1 MNHDAPDHK
10 SSILVVE
17 DNELNMKLIR
27 AILTFSGHEIFEAN
41 DGESA
46 VDLARSKQPD
56 LILMDVQLP
65 KMTGL
70 EATQILK
77 NDAGTE
83 AIPVIAMTAYA
94 LRGDREKILEAGCDG
109 YVSKPI
115 DTRALPG
122 VLAEYLRGQ
131 ADDG

>member
-1 MNHDAPDHK
+1 ME
-10 SSILVVE
+10 SRILVVE

-27 AILTFSGHEIFEAN
+27 AILGFSGYEIVEAM
-41 DGESA
+41 DGETALELIRAAIEMS
-46 VDLARSKQPD
+46 VDKRPD

-65 KMTGL
+65 RMSGL
-70 EATQILK
+70 EATEILK
-77 NDAGTE
+77 NDPGTQD
-83 AIPVIAMTAYA
+83 IPVIAMTAYA

-122 VLAEYLRGQ
+122 LLAEYLDRT
-131 ADDG
+131 

>member
-1 MNHDAPDHK
+1 ME
-10 SSILVVE
+10 SRILVVE

-27 AILTFSGHEIFEAN
+27 AILGFSGYEIVEAM
-41 DGESA
+41 DGETA
-46 VDLARSKQPD
+46 LELIRANRPD

-65 KMTGL
+65 RMSGL
-70 EATQILK
+70 EATEILK
-77 NDAGTE
+77 NDPGTQD
-83 AIPVIAMTAYA
+83 IPVIAMTAYA

-122 VLAEYLRGQ
+122 LLAEYLDRT
-131 ADDG
+131 